1 MESLGKK
8 LRSAREEQGL
18 SYSDVSQET
27 NIATR
32 YLSALEQED
41 FSKFPGE
48 TYALGFLKSYGEYL
62 GLDPAELFSLYRSFK
77 LVEQPVPVEELLR
90 EPSKAPKIIR
100 GIAAAVL
107 ALALAGGIYFFVSR
121 SPPPTQRIEP
131 APPYRTVRA
140 PVEYVMN
147 AGFLERRFYPGDSIL
162 VTEGASVYTVL
173 FSSLTDAITLTTS
186 RGPVVLDL
194 GQEVTVELDNY
205 GFHILRV
212 IAADFVRND
221 VNSGALL
228 RFEQEMLPPLLI
240 ETPTAA
246 PIEIFRTGR
255 EAAMVLFS
263 SPNSFPFTLQVQFQG
278 LCFFRY
284 EVLFERDRPGRT
296 ERYYQRL
303 DEINIFALNGIR
315 LGISNARA
323 VRMQVLGGGRVVP
336 FEVGGPGEVV
346 AGDLRWI
353 RDADNRYSLVFI
365 RLD

>member
-8 LRSAREEQGL
+8 LKSAREEQGL

-27 NIATR
+27 NIASR

-48 TYALGFLKSYGEYL
+48 AYALGFLKSYSEYL
-62 GLDPAELFSLYRSFK
+62 GLDHNELFSLYRSLK
-77 LVEQPVPVEELLR
+77 LAEQPVPVEQLLR
-90 EPSKAPKIIR
+90 EPPVAPKIIR
-100 GIAAAVL
+100 GLAAAVL
-107 ALALAGGIYFFVSR
+107 VLALAGGIYFFVSR
-121 SPPPTQRIEP
+121 FSAQRVNSII
-131 APPYRTVRA
+131 PYRAIRM

-147 AGFLERRFYPGDSIL
+147 ASFLERRFYPGDSIL
-162 VTEGASVYTVL
+162 VTEGASAYTVL
-173 FSSLTDAITLTTS
+173 FSNLTDAVTLTTP

-194 GQEVTVELDNY
+194 GQEVTLELDNY

-221 VNSGALL
+221 SNSGALL
-228 RFEQEMLPPLLI
+228 RFEQEFAPPLLI

-255 EAAMVLFS
+255 EAAMELFS
-263 SPNSFPFTLQVQFQG
+263 APNAFPFTLQVQFQG

-296 ERYYQRL
+296 ERYFQRL

-336 FEVGGPGEVV
+336 FEVGGPGEIV

-353 RDADNRYSLVFI
+353 RDIDNRYSLVFI